1 MAKVYKG
8 WLKTREGDYFSPNT
22 LAESLYSRE
31 GTKYDDVVKGYVQD
45 AKIELETTQMTISQ
59 KVDDLYERLKNFDG
73 SDSDT
78 FYVIDGDGNIILKVD
93 AEGGHSIDFKSLNYS
108 LEEIGDTLDN
118 IEIDE
123 NGVVTAKDFKNQN
136 GDSFNSI
143 REELSI
149 LQTDF
154 VDKFRNLDTSDADT
168 LYITDSDG
176 NIIVRVDDSGVTS
189 INYNVPGLIS
199 YVELVELVN
208 AHYDEFAEK
217 LDNTKE
223 LLQNNIDGVQTN
235 LDTFTVE
242 VNNRLKNFNGDD
254 SDTLYITDSDGNVI
268 AKVDAVGVSSINFNT
283 PEANLNTIAANLIA
297 ETDAREKDVEAL
309 QLKDAEQQIEI
320 QANATEITNI
330 YNKIKYFSNDG
341 TKFLVTTSSGQT
353 IMEVTSEGAT
363 VNNVVTSQYDV
374 NAVLAQLLAGLDKEI
389 ADREA
394 AITNLTNHID
404 TSINTLQKNVDDR
417 LKNFDGSDSDVL
429 YITDSS
435 GNIIARV
442 DDTGVHSINFT
453 TSQYDVNTTL
463 TQLDERIIQEI
474 KDRQTGD
481 ANVTNHVDN
490 SINTLQKNI
499 DDRLKN
505 FDGSDSAILY
515 ITDAAGNIIAR
526 VDEFGVHSINFTTSQ
541 YDVNNMLSSLDAR
554 LIQEIADRVAGDNT
568 VKKYVDDTAQTI
580 QQSLTQTDNKVNTLI
595 GSDPDKSVRT
605 IANEELAAQLLSG
618 KADADF
624 KTLQQLAAWLED
636 HPEDVAAINLAIQ
649 VIQGQLGGFDETTNA
664 VKNYID
670 NATNTLQQDMN
681 NRLKNFDGSDSDTL
695 YIVDSNNYKIAQI
708 DKDGVRSIN
717 FISNEYDM
725 NAELK
730 FLGERI
736 DAEAST
742 RATQDEV
749 YYNKHKDEL
758 DTHTVWDTQEHQAL
772 SDRITEN
779 ANNLN
784 TVNQTLDQKINS
796 VNSALDERIVQEI
809 ADRKAGDATGIAYT
823 DDAVNTLK
831 SDVDN
836 RLKNFDG
843 SDSDALYITDKN
855 NYKIAQVDKDGVT
868 SINFIS
874 NQYNMNE
881 EFKSQDERIVQEI
894 ADRKAADETYY
905 KKHQDELNTHVL
917 WDTNEHTT
925 LQNNINANTQLI
937 NQVNET
943 LDEKIDTTN
952 DTINTRID
960 NEVSTLNDSINDA
973 IQLHQDELNTH
984 HVWDTEQHTLLQ
996 NNINDNRQFTVDA
1009 RQELLD
1015 KIKFYE
1021 NEGVN
1026 GSDTLYI
1033 VDGNG
1038 YKLAQFDVNG
1048 LKTTYVEAT
1057 DFTAGNGFKFS
1068 GAMFYDLQGSITF
1081 PDGI

>member
-1 MAKVYKG
+1 MAKVHKG

-31 GTKYDDVVKGYVQD
+31 GAKYDDVVKGYIQS
-45 AKIELETTQMTISQ
+45 AKIELETTQMTVSQ
-59 KVDDLYERLKNFDG
+59 KVDDLYDKLKNFDG

-78 FYVIDGDGNIILKVD
+78 FYVIDNDGNIILKVD

-118 IEIDE
+118 IEIDN
-123 NGVVTAKDFKNQN
+123 NGVVIAKDFKNEN
-136 GDSFNSI
+136 GDSFNST
-143 REELSI
+143 REELST

-154 VDKFRNLDTSDADT
+154 VEKFRNLDTSDADT
-168 LYITDSDG
+168 LYIVDSDG
-176 NIIVRVDDSGVTS
+176 NIIVRVDDTGVTS
-189 INYNVPGLIS
+189 INFNVPDLIS

-208 AHYDEFAEK
+208 AHYDEFTEK

-235 LDTFTVE
+235 LDTFTIE

-254 SDTLYITDSDGNVI
+254 SDTLYITDLDGNVI
-268 AKVDAVGVSSINFNT
+268 AKVDASGVSSINFNT
-283 PEANLNTIAANLIA
+283 PEANLNEVSADLIT

-320 QANATEITNI
+320 QANATEISNI

-363 VNNVVTSQYDV
+363 VNNVITSQYDV
-374 NAVLAQLLAGLDKEI
+374 NAVLTQLLAGLDKEI

-394 AITNLTNHID
+394 AITNLTNHVD
-404 TSINTLQKNVDDR
+404 TSLSTLQKNFDDR

-429 YITDSS
+429 YITDSN

-442 DDTGVHSINFT
+442 DN
-453 TSQYDVNTTL
+453 
-463 TQLDERIIQEI
+463 
-474 KDRQTGD
+474 
-481 ANVTNHVDN
+481 A
-490 SINTLQKNI
+490 
-499 DDRLKN
+499 
-505 FDGSDSAILY
+505 
-515 ITDAAGNIIAR
+515 
-526 VDEFGVHSINFTTSQ
+526 GVHSINFTTSQ
-541 YDVNNMLSSLDAR
+541 YDVNNMLSSLDER
-554 LIQEIADRVAGDNT
+554 LIKEIADRAAGDNT

-580 QQSLTQTDNKVNTLI
+580 QQSLTNTDNKVNTLI
-595 GSDPDKSVRT
+595 GSDPNKSVRT

-649 VIQGQLGGFDETTNA
+649 VIQGQLGGFEQTTNA

-681 NRLKNFDGSDSDTL
+681 NRLKNFDGSDANTL
-695 YIVDSNNYKIAQI
+695 YIVDKNGYKIAQVDANGI
-708 DKDGVRSIN
+708 TSIN
-717 FISNEYDM
+717 FISNDYNM

-730 FLGERI
+730 SLGERI
-736 DAEAST
+736 AAEAAT
-742 RATQDEV
+742 RASQDEI

-758 DTHTVWDTQEHQAL
+758 NTHT
-772 SDRITEN
+772 
-779 ANNLN
+779 
-784 TVNQTLDQKINS
+784 
-796 VNSALDERIVQEI
+796 
-809 ADRKAGDATGIAYT
+809 
-823 DDAVNTLK
+823 
-831 SDVDN
+831 
-836 RLKNFDG
+836 
-843 SDSDALYITDKN
+843 
-855 NYKIAQVDKDGVT
+855 
-868 SINFIS
+868 
-874 NQYNMNE
+874 
-881 EFKSQDERIVQEI
+881 
-894 ADRKAADETYY
+894 
-905 KKHQDELNTHVL
+905 L

-937 NQVNET
+937 NQINET

-952 DTINTRID
+952 ETINARID
-960 NEVSTLNDSINDA
+960 DEIETLNGSIGA
-973 IQLHQDELNTH
+973 AVQLHKDELNTH
-984 HVWDTEQHTLLQ
+984 HVWDVEQHTVLQ

-1021 NEGVN
+1021 NEGIE

-1038 YKLAQFDVNG
+1038 YKLAQFDKDG
-1048 LKTTYVEAT
+1048 ITTTFVKAT
-1057 DFTAGNGFKFS
+1057 DFTAGNGFMFS
-1068 GAMFYDLQGSITF
+1068 GAMFYNLQGSITTF

>member
-1 MAKVYKG
+1 MAKVHKG

-31 GTKYDDVVKGYVQD
+31 GTKYDDVVKGYVQS
-45 AKIELETTQMTISQ
+45 AKIELETTQMTTSQ
-59 KVDDLYERLKNFDG
+59 RVDDLYDKLKNFDG

-78 FYVIDGDGNIILKVD
+78 FYVIDSAGNIILKVD
-93 AEGGHSIDFKSLNYS
+93 ADGGHSVDFKSLNYS

-118 IEIDE
+118 IEIDN

-136 GDSFNSI
+136 GDSFNST
-143 REELSI
+143 REELST

-154 VDKFRNLDTSDADT
+154 VEKFRNLDTSDADT
-168 LYITDSDG
+168 LYIVDSNG
-176 NIIVRVDDSGVTS
+176 NIIVRVDDTGVTS
-189 INYNVPGLIS
+189 INFNVPDLIS

-208 AHYDEFAEK
+208 AHYDEFTEK

-235 LDTFTVE
+235 LDTFTIE

-254 SDTLYITDSDGNVI
+254 SDTLYITDLDGNVI
-268 AKVDAVGVSSINFNT
+268 AKVDASGVSSINFNT
-283 PEANLNTIAANLIA
+283 PEANLNKVSADLIA
-297 ETDAREKDVEAL
+297 EIDAREKDVEAL
-309 QLKDAEQQIEI
+309 EKKDAEQQIEI
-320 QANATEITNI
+320 QANATEISNI

-363 VNNVVTSQYDV
+363 VNNVITSQYDV
-374 NAVLAQLLAGLDKEI
+374 NAVLTQLLAGLDKEI

-394 AITNLTNHID
+394 AITNLTNHVD
-404 TSINTLQKNVDDR
+404 TSLSTLQKNFDDR

-453 TSQYDVNTTL
+453 TSKYDVNATL
-463 TQLDERIIQEI
+463 NSLDERIVQEI
-474 KDRQTGD
+474 KDRETGD
-481 ANVTNHVDN
+481 SDVTKHVDD
-490 SINTLQKNI
+490 SINTLQIAINE
-499 DDRLKN
+499 RLKN
-505 FDGSDSAILY
+505 FDGSDSDVLY
-515 ITDAAGNIIAR
+515 ITDSNGNIIAR
-526 VDEFGVHSINFTTSQ
+526 VDNAGVHSINFTTSQ
-541 YDVNNMLSSLDAR
+541 YDVNNMLSSLDER
-554 LIQEIADRVAGDNT
+554 LIKEIADRAAGDTT
-568 VKKYVDDTAQTI
+568 VKEYVDSTAQTI

-595 GSDPDKSVRT
+595 GSDPNKSVRT

-649 VIQGQLGGFDETTNA
+649 VIQGQLGGFEQTTNA

-695 YIVDSNNYKIAQI
+695 YIVD
-708 DKDGVRSIN
+708 
-717 FISNEYDM
+717 
-725 NAELK
+725 K
-730 FLGERI
+730 FG
-736 DAEAST
+736 
-742 RATQDEV
+742 
-749 YYNKHKDEL
+749 N
-758 DTHTVWDTQEHQAL
+758 
-772 SDRITEN
+772 
-779 ANNLN
+779 
-784 TVNQTLDQKINS
+784 
-796 VNSALDERIVQEI
+796 
-809 ADRKAGDATGIAYT
+809 
-823 DDAVNTLK
+823 
-831 SDVDN
+831 
-836 RLKNFDG
+836 
-843 SDSDALYITDKN
+843 
-855 NYKIAQVDKDGVT
+855 KIAQVDSAGVS
-868 SINFIS
+868 SINFIT
-874 NQYNMNE
+874 NEYNMNSE
-881 EFKSQDERIVQEI
+881 LKSLGERIVAE
-894 ADRKAADETYY
+894 ANTRAAQDEAYY
-905 KKHQDELNTHVL
+905 KKHQDELNTHTL

-937 NQVNET
+937 NQINET

-952 DTINTRID
+952 ETINARID
-960 NEVSTLNDSINDA
+960 DEVETLNGSIGA
-973 IQLHQDELNTH
+973 AVQLHKDELNTH
-984 HVWDTEQHTLLQ
+984 HVWDVEQHTVLQ

-1021 NEGVN
+1021 NEGIE

-1038 YKLAQFDVNG
+1038 YKLAQFDKDG
-1048 LKTTYVEAT
+1048 ITTTFVKAT
-1057 DFTAGNGFKFS
+1057 DFTAGNGFMFS
-1068 GAMFYDLQGSITF
+1068 GAMFYNLQGSITTF